1 MKSDIDKDL
10 APRLDWIA
18 RIAVGA
24 VFAMNVWCALDF
36 IVNPGAYAP
45 AYELTGVAGQAA
57 VQGLWVAFLM
67 WNVTYPL
74 VIARPSTHLTLY
86 AVVLAQQVVGL
97 VGETVISLSLP
108 SGHTT
113 LAAALE
119 RFIVCDGAGL
129 LVMALAFVLVRRAVR
144 GRTR

>member
-36 IVNPGAYAP
+36 IINPGAYAP

-57 VQGLWVAFLM
+57 VQGLGVAFLM

-108 SGHTT
+108 SGHVT

-119 RFIVCDGAGL
+119 RFIVCDGIGL
-129 LVMALAFVLVRRAVR
+129 LVMAIAFVLVRRAVR

>member
-1 MKSDIDKDL
+1 MERDL
-10 APRLDWIA
+10 SPRD
-18 RIAVGA
+18 
-24 VFAMNVWCALDF
+24 
-36 IVNPGAYAP
+36 
-45 AYELTGVAGQAA
+45 
-57 VQGLWVAFLM
+57 
-67 WNVTYPL
+67 
-74 VIARPSTHLTLY
+74 RPTLHALTLY

>member
-1 MKSDIDKDL
+1 MECNVDKNL

-24 VFAMNVWCALDF
+24 VFVMNVWCALDF
-36 IVNPGAYAP
+36 VIDPGAYAP
-45 AYELTGVAGQAA
+45 AYELSGVAGQAA
-57 VQGLWVAFLM
+57 VQGLGVAFLM

-97 VGETVISLSLP
+97 VGETIISLSLP
-108 SGHTT
+108 AGHAT

-119 RFIVCDGAGL
+119 RFIVCDGIGL
-129 LVMALAFVLVRRAVR
+129 LAMAVAFALVRHAVR
-144 GRTR
+144 CHAR

>member
-24 VFAMNVWCALDF
+24 VFAMNVWCSLGF
-36 IVNPGAYAP
+36 IVDPGAYA
-45 AYELTGVAGQAA
+45 ASYELTGVAGQAA
-57 VQGLWVAFLM
+57 VQGLGVAFLM

>member
-36 IVNPGAYAP
+36 IINPSAYAP

-57 VQGLWVAFLM
+57 VQGLGVAFLM

-108 SGHTT
+108 SGHVT

-119 RFIVCDGAGL
+119 RFIVCDGIGL
-129 LVMALAFVLVRRAVR
+129 LVMAIAFVLVRRAVR

>member
-1 MKSDIDKDL
+1 MECNVDKNL

-24 VFAMNVWCALDF
+24 VFVMNVWCALDF
-36 IVNPGAYAP
+36 VIDPGAYAP
-45 AYELTGVAGQAA
+45 AYELSGVAGQAA
-57 VQGLWVAFLM
+57 VQGLGVAFLM

-97 VGETVISLSLP
+97 VGETIISLSLP
-108 SGHTT
+108 AGHAT

-119 RFIVCDGAGL
+119 RFIVCDGIGL
-129 LVMALAFVLVRRAVR
+129 LAMAVAFALVRRAVR
-144 GRTR
+144 GSTR

>member
-18 RIAVGA
+18 RIGVGA

-57 VQGLWVAFLM
+57 VQGLGVAFLM

-108 SGHTT
+108 SGHVT

-119 RFIVCDGAGL
+119 RFIVCDGIGL
-129 LVMALAFVLVRRAVR
+129 LVMAIAFVLVRRAVR

>member
-1 MKSDIDKDL
+1 MESNVDKNL
-10 APRLDWIA
+10 ALRLDWIA

-24 VFAMNVWCALDF
+24 VFATNVWCALGFF
-36 IVNPGAYAP
+36 IDPGAYAP
-45 AYELTGVAGQAA
+45 AYELSGVAGQAA
-57 VQGLWVAFLM
+57 VQGLGVAFLM

-97 VGETVISLSLP
+97 VGETIISLSLP
-108 SGHTT
+108 AGHAT

-119 RFIVCDGAGL
+119 RFIVCDGIGL
-129 LVMALAFVLVRRAVR
+129 LAMAVAFALVRCAVR
-144 GRTR
+144 RSTR

>member
-1 MKSDIDKDL
+1 MECNVDKNL

-57 VQGLWVAFLM
+57 VQGLGVAFLM

-119 RFIVCDGAGL
+119 RFIVCDGIGL
-129 LVMALAFVLVRRAVR
+129 LAMAVAFALVRHAVR
-144 GRTR
+144 CHAR

>member
-36 IVNPGAYAP
+36 IINPSAYAP

-57 VQGLWVAFLM
+57 VQGLGVAFLM